1 MMFGDVQSFCGTIAD
16 KSHLREGPKG
26 VERIIRE
33 LYRFQEKKIGNKELS
48 RIVQIPVP
56 VLSAVRSELLK
67 EGFLKTKSLLSSEAL
82 KWIRGEMGLLYRIDF
97 LQEFSSLSTLQ
108 VSEKYLDFF
117 APVIEFLNKRPPP
130 EYKYDQSRSTP
141 ETVLKRALL
150 MLKNGDVE
158 GKRITILGDDDGVT
172 MALAFLNCAKKI
184 FVLDV
189 DSRVLEVI
197 TSFANEYSFNDIVK
211 TQLWDL
217 RTSFPKEWLGSYDT
231 FETDPPYTVAGF
243 KLFTDQA
250 VKLLDPI
257 IGGSGYISFGN
268 KSPYE
273 TWACQ
278 QYLIESGFV
287 INSFFPDFNQ
297 YHGATILGNSSN
309 LYVVNTVPQKV
320 RFLEKKHPES
330 AIYTFDDLK
339 LKDLPTVG
347 YQIIAEFYGVK
358 KEFLIDSKLLQDV
371 LKDGIKISGLQMEEL
386 YVKEYSPYGLSLVAI
401 LVESHCHIHTWPEHN
416 YLSIDLFVCDEKEK
430 AEKLFL
436 YLLKAINP
444 IDYHK
449 FQFFRGK
456 PPIKS

>member
-1 MMFGDVQSFCGTIAD
+1 MMFGDVQSFFRTIAD
-16 KSHLREGPKG
+16 RSQLREGSKG
-26 VERIIRE
+26 IERIIRE
-33 LYRFQEKKIGNKELS
+33 MFRFQEKKISNKELS
-48 RIVQIPVP
+48 KLVQIPVP

-67 EGFLKTKSLLSSEAL
+67 EGFLKTKSLFSSEAL
-82 KWIRGEMGLLYRIDF
+82 KWIKGELGLLYKIDF
-97 LQEFSSLSTLQ
+97 LQDFISLSNLQ
-108 VSEKYLDFF
+108 VSGKYLDFF
-117 APVIEFLNKRPPP
+117 DPVIEFLNKRPPP

-158 GKRITILGDDDGVT
+158 GKRITILGDDDGVS
-172 MALAFLNCAKKI
+172 MALAFLNCAKEI
-184 FVLDV
+184 FILDV

-197 TSFANEYSFNDIVK
+197 TAFANEYSFNDIIK

-217 RTSFPKEWLGSYDT
+217 RTSFPKEWLGRYDT
-231 FETDPPYTVAGF
+231 FETDPPYTVTGF
-243 KLFTDQA
+243 KLFIDQA
-250 VKLLDPI
+250 IKLLNPLT
-257 IGGSGYISFGN
+257 GGSGYISFGS

-278 QYLIESGFV
+278 QHLLESGFV
-287 INSFFPDFNQ
+287 INTFCTDFNQ

-309 LYVVNTVPQKV
+309 LYVVNTVPRKV
-320 RFLEKKHPES
+320 RLLEKKHPET

-358 KEFLIDSKLLQDV
+358 KEFLTDSKILEDV
-371 LKDGIKISGLQMEEL
+371 LKRGIASSDLQMDEL

-401 LVESHCHIHTWPEHN
+401 LVESHCHLHTWPEHN

-430 AEKLFL
+430 AEKLFH
-436 YLLKAINP
+436 YLLKEINP

-456 PPIKS
+456 PPIIS